1 MALRAPEK
9 PSKDSKDR
17 WRPGLMDA
25 FKVGVLSSGRVPID
39 LESIFAVQ
47 SEKSSNFEQDMKSR
61 KLDSH
66 SPPHS

>member
-1 MALRAPEK
+1 
-9 PSKDSKDR
+9 
-17 WRPGLMDA
+17 MDA